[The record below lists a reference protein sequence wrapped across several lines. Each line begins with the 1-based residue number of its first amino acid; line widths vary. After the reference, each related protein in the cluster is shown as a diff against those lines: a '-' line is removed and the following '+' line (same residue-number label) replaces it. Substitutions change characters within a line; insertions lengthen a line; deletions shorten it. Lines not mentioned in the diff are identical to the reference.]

1 MEVKTIMAKNKPAV
15 DQGFVREKD
24 LRPET
29 EDGKVMPK
37 REVDHYAKK
46 AEAGVQARNDELQG
60 EGNYEAAQS
69 YNDAATEFAQKQGNQ
84 KGERP

>member
-1 MEVKTIMAKNKPAV
+1 MTKSKQTV
-15 DQGFVREKD
+15 DQGFVRDKD

-46 AEAGVQARNDELQG
+46 SASDLGSNGDELQG

-69 YNDAATEFAQKQGNQ
+69 YNDAATEFARKHDDK

>member
-1 MEVKTIMAKNKPAV
+1 MTKSKQTV
-15 DQGFVREKD
+15 DQGFVRDKD

-46 AEAGVQARNDELQG
+46 AQSDLGTNGDELQG

-69 YNDAATEFAQKQGNQ
+69 YNDAATEFARKQGDK